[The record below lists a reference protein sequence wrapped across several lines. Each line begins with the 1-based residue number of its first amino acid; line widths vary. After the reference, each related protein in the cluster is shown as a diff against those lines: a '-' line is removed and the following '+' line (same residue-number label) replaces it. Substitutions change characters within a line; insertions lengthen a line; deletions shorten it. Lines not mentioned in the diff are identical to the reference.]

1 MIRLENVNL
10 LREEKQILENVNLR
24 MNDGEQWII
33 LGRNGSGKTTLLEI
47 INGYLFPSSGTVEV
61 LGYTYGKVDLREVR
75 KEIGYI
81 GQSLL
86 EKMSLRDP
94 VWEAVATGE
103 YAYLR
108 LYQEIPQEIV
118 EKAQRMLEQLDVVH
132 LWNRPVGV
140 ISQGERKKVL
150 LARAMMSNPKL
161 LILDEPCAGLDLYER
176 EKLLQGI
183 SVFAEQ
189 GVQMVYV
196 THHMEE
202 IVPVFTHVALIEDGR
217 LEAAGPKREVLTA
230 ELLER
235 VYKIKV
241 DVDWYADRPWT
252 RVIW

>member
-1 MIRLENVNL
+1 MIMLENINL
-10 LREEKQILENVNLR
+10 RREEKQILENVSLH

-47 INGYLFPSSGTVEV
+47 INGYMFPSSGRVEV
-61 LGYTYGKVDLREVR
+61 LGYVYGTVDLREVR

-86 EKMSLRDP
+86 EKMSLSDP

-108 LYQEIPQEIV
+108 FYQEIPQDVID
-118 EKAQRMLEQLDVVH
+118 KARRMLEQLDISH

-140 ISQGERKKVL
+140 ISQGERKKVM

-183 SVFAEQ
+183 DVFAEQ

-202 IVPVFTHVALIEDGR
+202 IIPVFTHVALIEEGR
-217 LEAAGPKREVLTA
+217 LAAAGPKREVLTA
-230 ELLER
+230 ELLEQ
-235 VYKIKV
+235 VYHVKV
-241 DVDWYADRPWT
+241 DVEWFAERPWT